1 MKRFEHFN
9 VKTID
14 EAISLLEKYNGE
26 AKVIAGGT
34 DLIRI
39 LKDDILPTYPKAIV
53 NLKTIPG
60 LDCIKEENGTLK
72 IGALAKLQDVSTSSV
87 VKTKYSLLAEACRSV
102 GSPQIRYMGTI
113 GGNLCQDVQCWY
125 YRASKSLGI
134 VFYCLRKGGNVCY
147 AISGDNRFHSI
158 FGGKGCV
165 SVCSS
170 DAAVALTAL
179 GASVKV
185 KGLSGERM
193 IPIDDLYTNM
203 GTKLEIGDI
212 ITEIQ
217 IPEPPAG
224 AKQVW
229 IKFRLRNSLEF
240 AIVSVAAML
249 KLKAEDGICEDAKI
263 SLGAVAPTPIRATKA
278 EETIKGRAINEKT
291 AEGASKMAVAEAIPL
306 SHNAYKIVI
315 TESLVKRAILMSK
328 EQGSR

>member
-9 VKTID
+9 AKTVD
-14 EAISLLEKYNGE
+14 DAISLLEKYNGE
-26 AKVIAGGT
+26 AMVIAGGT

-39 LKDDILPTYPKAIV
+39 LKDDVLPTYPKAII

-60 LDCIKEENGTLK
+60 LDYIKEENGTLK
-72 IGALAKLQDVSTSSV
+72 IGTLTKLHDISTSSL

-113 GGNLCQDVQCWY
+113 GGNLCQHVQCWY

-134 VFYCLRKGGNVCY
+134 AFRCLRKGGNVCY

-165 SVCSS
+165 AVCSS
-170 DAAVALTAL
+170 DAAVASTAL
-179 GASVKV
+179 GGSVKV
-185 KGLSGERM
+185 KGPSGERV
-193 IPIDDLYTNM
+193 IPIDDFYTNI
-203 GTKLEIGDI
+203 GAKLEIGDI

-217 IPEPPAG
+217 IPEPQADS
-224 AKQVW
+224 KQVW

-249 KLKAEDGICEDAKI
+249 KLKAEDAICENAKI
-263 SLGAVAPTPIRATKA
+263 LLGAVAPTPKRATEA

-291 AEGASKMAVAEAIPL
+291 AEEASKMAVAKAIPL
-306 SHNAYKIVI
+306 NHNAYKIAI
-315 TESLVKRAILMSK
+315 TKSLVKRAILMAK
-328 EQGSR
+328 EQASL

>member
-9 VKTID
+9 VKTVD
-14 EAISLLEKYNGE
+14 EAISLLERYNGE

-39 LKDDILPTYPKAIV
+39 LKDDILPKYPKAII

-60 LDCIKEENGTLK
+60 LDYIREENGTLH
-72 IGALAKLQDVSTSSV
+72 IGALTKLHDVSRSPV

-134 VFYCLRKGGNVCY
+134 VFRCLRKGGRVCY

-165 SVCSS
+165 AVCSS
-170 DAAVALTAL
+170 DVAVALSAL
-179 GASVKV
+179 GGSVKV
-185 KGLSGERM
+185 QGPSGERV
-193 IPIDDLYTNM
+193 IQIDDFYTNI

-217 IPEPPAG
+217 IPEPPVDT
-224 AKQVW
+224 KQVW
-229 IKFRLRNSLEF
+229 IKFRLRNSIEF

-249 KLKAEDGICEDAKI
+249 KLKAEDLMCEDAKI
-263 SLGAVAPTPIRATKA
+263 SLGAVAPTPKRATKA
-278 EETIKGRAINEKT
+278 EEAIKGSVINEKI
-291 AEGASKMAVAEAIPL
+291 AEEASKMAVAEAIPL
-306 SHNAYKIVI
+306 SHNAYKIAI
-315 TESLVKRAILMSK
+315 TESLVRRAILMAK
-328 EQGSR
+328 EQDSL